1 MYNISKYHGCGN
13 NFVIMQEA
21 ELAEQLGVPCGEES
35 AGAYAKFAA
44 RVCDESVGV
53 GADGFIIV
61 RTEPVLEMV
70 FFNRDGSRAPMCGN
84 GIRCFAHYCRDHKIR
99 TGDAYPVKTLAGD
112 MVVEVK
118 STDPFRAQIDMGCP
132 IFDPAAVCVE
142 SDAPD
147 LLELELSL
155 KDGNTLTV
163 SSLFMGTIHTV
174 LFVDDVEAD
183 WIETLGEEI
192 CNAPIFAEKTN
203 VNFVKV
209 LDDHTL

>member
-70 FFNRDGSRAPMCGN
+70 FFNRDGSIRSGRRSTWDARYLTRQPYVLNPM
-84 GIRCFAHYCRDHKIR
+84 RR
-99 TGDAYPVKTLAGD
+99 
-112 MVVEVK
+112 
-118 STDPFRAQIDMGCP
+118 
-132 IFDPAAVCVE
+132 
-142 SDAPD
+142 
-147 LLELELSL
+147 
-155 KDGNTLTV
+155 
-163 SSLFMGTIHTV
+163 
-174 LFVDDVEAD
+174 
-183 WIETLGEEI
+183 I
-192 CNAPIFAEKTN
+192 C
-203 VNFVKV
+203 
-209 LDDHTL
+209 